1 MIAWLNLKKAEAYR
15 TQTKPLN
22 TQKLCFIID
31 RSSAFVSIVSAET
44 HSYFPSSSWSPC
56 ELQALLSSSLQQHE
70 TSGQLSLAHSVQGQ
84 ISGWQRYYLL
94 DVVALFSER
103 EKTAFSFRWEVEIWK
118 KMRSESLVWL
128 LFSVLGGCGFKTR
141 RGNLWFCLLIFPAS
155 RDSRNTH
162 FNLFLMVVIV
172 IVKVAD
178 ICFTRFWDASVGW
191 RL

>member
-1 MIAWLNLKKAEAYR
+1 MFYYWQIFSVCLNRISR
-15 TQTKPLN
+15 TALIFPI
-22 TQKLCFIID
+22 FIL
-31 RSSAFVSIVSAET
+31 VSMWTAGIVI
-44 HSYFPSSSWSPC
+44 F
-56 ELQALLSSSLQQHE
+56 
-70 TSGQLSLAHSVQGQ
+70 
-84 ISGWQRYYLL
+84 GWQCYYLL

-103 EKTAFSFRWEVEIWK
+103 EKTAFSFHWEVEIWK

-128 LFSVLGGCGFKTR
+128 LFSVLGGCGFKTLR
-141 RGNLWFCLLIFPAS
+141 WNLWFCLLIFSAS

-162 FNLFLMVVIV
+162 FNFFLMVVIV